1 MFLLLLILIGVYYL
15 RKNSEQMIKQKDLE
29 EVQSE
34 LSNLN
39 LNSEVEEGVETAISG
54 VGIFPGL
61 REGDYVDIRITY
73 PNGENYVVLNRK
85 RLCEIREERGESIY
99 LFQMTA
105 KEQLWYSSAQS
116 DLKTY
121 DGSSLTA
128 VRYISPKQQASTV
141 TYLPN
146 RSVLILYS
154 KDGNIIENEDSKQ
167 LTKQREELEQR
178 LKEQKTKETDFEG

>member
-1 MFLLLLILIGVYYL
+1 MFLLLLILIGGYYL
-15 RKNSEQMIKQKDLE
+15 RRNSEQMIKQKDLE

-61 REGDYVDIRITY
+61 REGDY
-73 PNGENYVVLNRK
+73 GENYVVLNRK